1 MSAAREQRRRLA
13 SASAEPGT
21 RTRPNRTTRR
31 GRDERTRPP
40 GRPRTSPRGQVHDDV
55 AGGRHVPA
63 SHTVGASDEA
73 PQAAPGDAGP
83 PTEDT
88 SSAYADVM
96 VVDDDDD
103 VRSSMADVLR
113 GGGMSVVE
121 ADDGQTAH
129 DLLRTTRVGVLLL
142 DLHMTPRDGVWL
154 LEQLRDPPAVMMVSA
169 FSHYSE
175 SDMRRRFS
183 SVVTHFVQKPVAPA
197 KLIDLVR
204 ASLDA
209 DPA

>member
-21 RTRPNRTTRR
+21 RTRPSRTSRR
-31 GRDERTRPP
+31 GPGERTRPP
-40 GRPRTSPRGQVHDDV
+40 GRRRTSPRGQVHDDV
-55 AGGRHVPA
+55 AGDSHVPA
-63 SHTVGASDEA
+63 SNTVAASDQT
-73 PQAAPGDAGP
+73 PQAAPGDARP

-96 VVDDDDD
+96 VVD
-103 VRSSMADVLR
+103 
-113 GGGMSVVE
+113 GMSVVE
-121 ADDGQTAH
+121 AGDGQAAH
-129 DLLRTTRVGVLLL
+129 DLLRTTRVGVLVL

-154 LEQLRDPPAVMMVSA
+154 LEQLRNPPAVMMVSA

-175 SDMRRRFS
+175 GDMRRRFS
-183 SVVTHFVQKPVAPA
+183 SIVTHFVQKPVAPA

-204 ASLDA
+204 ANLDA
-209 DPA
+209 GTA